1 MDIFFNADISHACL
15 TLSTDNWQTYTN
27 DYLSTMAT
35 SLQRPLFQQTVHTL
49 TLVLNL
55 STTTTIFCP
64 KSGCC
69 AEVQLLFRSCH
80 VAASPV
86 YNQLSWSKICN
97 FHLLLSSHPAR
108 CPLMYL
114 AKSIVVLCCSSGI
127 QKLRINLGFSETD
140 YPLTHPVSQHQGT

>member
-27 DYLSTMAT
+27 EHLSTM
-35 SLQRPLFQQTVHTL
+35 
-49 TLVLNL
+49 
-55 STTTTIFCP
+55 TTIFCL
-64 KSGCC
+64 KRGYC

-86 YNQLSWSKICN
+86 YNQLCWSKICN

-140 YPLTHPVSQHQGT
+140 HPPTHPVSQHWET